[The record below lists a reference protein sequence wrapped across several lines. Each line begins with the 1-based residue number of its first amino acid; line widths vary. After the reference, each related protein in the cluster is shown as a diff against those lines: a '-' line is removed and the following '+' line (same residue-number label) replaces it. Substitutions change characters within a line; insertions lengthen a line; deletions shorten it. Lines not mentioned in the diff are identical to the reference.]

1 MPISSYADTTEVEAE
16 TSNGHAPM
24 NHEDPPENKQ
34 HWDWSSRHSRILIGS
49 LISLAT
55 AVAFVSFS
63 ELIQDAL
70 VTETFN
76 APFTLTYF
84 FITFLM
90 LLFPTILCFARI
102 TKLRPVKD
110 IIRECFQLYQE
121 NEEFSR
127 LQLLWK
133 TAAFFL
139 VSTLTMYTYI
149 RALQKLGAADCTA
162 LFAANHSFV
171 YLLSWI
177 ILFEKFIAMRIFAMI
192 FSITGIVLFAYVD
205 GFGTPAMFG
214 VVLGVTSSAGAA
226 VYMVMYKKF
235 VGEASSAQA
244 AFFLSIIGLF
254 AFLFLWPL
262 WLLLYM
268 LRVEVIVWGQVP
280 WGIIIPSAVLI
291 VVYSGAKECTVQL
304 TYPVFIGLGLV
315 LAVPLC
321 AAADTIW
328 KGREF
333 SGMKIAALVLI
344 TTGVFLIL
352 LPDNWHQCFC
362 KHIRDKRGGDSEQQS
377 IGHST
382 TLRSRLSRTSYM

>member
-1 MPISSYADTTEVEAE
+1 
-16 TSNGHAPM
+16 M

-55 AVAFVSFS
+55 AVAWVSFS

-70 VTETFN
+70 ANENFN
-76 APFTLTYF
+76 APFTLAYVFTA
-84 FITFLM
+84 FLIV
-90 LLFPTILCFARI
+90 LFPAFLCFARI
-102 TKLRPVKD
+102 SKLRPIKD
-110 IIRECFQLYQE
+110 ILRECLQLYQD

-127 LQLLWK
+127 LQFLWK
-133 TAAFFL
+133 SSAFFL
-139 VSTLTMYTYI
+139 VSIFTMYIYI
-149 RALQKLGAADCTA
+149 RALQRLGAADCTA

-177 ILFEKFIAMRIFAMI
+177 ILFEKFIPMRIFAMI

-226 VYMVMYKKF
+226 VYMVLYKKF

-244 AFFLSIIGLF
+244 SFFLSIIGLF
-254 AFLFLWPL
+254 ALLFLWPL
-262 WLLLYM
+262 WLLLYL
-268 LRVEVIVWGQVP
+268 LRVEVIVWGHVP
-280 WGIIIPSAVLI
+280 WGIIIPSAILI
-291 VVYSGAKECTVQL
+291 IVYSAAKECTVQL
-304 TYPVFIGLGLV
+304 TYPMCIGMGLV
-315 LAVPLC
+315 LAIPLS

-352 LPDNWHQCFC
+352 LPENWHHHIC
-362 KHIRDKRGGDSEQQS
+362 KHIRAKPRDSEQQS